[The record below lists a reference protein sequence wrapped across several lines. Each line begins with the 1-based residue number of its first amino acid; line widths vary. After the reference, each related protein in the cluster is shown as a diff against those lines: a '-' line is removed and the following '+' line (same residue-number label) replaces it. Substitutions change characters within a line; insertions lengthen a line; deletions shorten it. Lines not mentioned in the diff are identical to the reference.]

1 MLASPV
7 YLAPRDIEC
16 SVWSKSLRIVKEKKR
31 NKGRDITSMLDPVVS
46 LAAAPS
52 ETWKSLT
59 NNRRF
64 PTNYT

>member
-7 YLAPRDIEC
+7 YLAPRDIEY
-16 SVWSKSLRIVKEKKR
+16 SVWSKSLRIEKGEKR
-31 NKGRDITSMLDPVVS
+31 SRERDITPMLDPNVS
-46 LAAAPS
+46 SAAAPS

-59 NNRRF
+59 NDRRS